1 MRSLVIY
8 DTQFGNTE
16 KLAHAIVA
24 RLESYGRT
32 RVVAVADAADVSL
45 ENVDLLVIG
54 GPTQGHRARKPLR
67 DWVDALDPEDL
78 KGLAIAAFDTRLSWP
93 MIFSGSAA
101 HTIANILQRHNARLA
116 LPPESFI
123 VKESEGPLADA
134 ELERVAEWAEMLA
147 AKVEPSLLVHTH

>member
-1 MRSLVIY
+1 MRSLVVY

-16 KLAHAIVA
+16 KLAHVIVA
-24 RLESYGRT
+24 RLEQYGRT
-32 RVVAVADAADVSL
+32 RLVSVADAAGVSL
-45 ENVDLLVIG
+45 EDIDLLVIG

-67 DWVDALDPEDL
+67 DWVDALDPKDL

-93 MIFSGSAA
+93 MFLSGSAA

-123 VKESEGPLADA
+123 VKESEGPLADD
-134 ELERVAEWAEMLA
+134 ELERAAAWTGTLA
-147 AKVEPSLLVHTH
+147 AKIESSLLVHTH